1 MVIMPDRMTMIR
13 ECESV
18 GRALNF
24 EVDLA
29 VNIGGGEIDVVWIK
43 SVHPNLPATKF
54 GFFIRP
60 RSGDVP
66 IRYIT
71 QHITTALTS
80 VCDQAIFV
88 VPDERTKRS
97 ILGKI
102 DSMASIGGIVQY
114 KKYASAITNKEL
126 LGGLTHE

>member
-1 MVIMPDRMTMIR
+1 MIIMPDRTTMIR
-13 ECESV
+13 ECEGV

-24 EVDLA
+24 EVKSA
-29 VNIGGGEIDVVWIK
+29 VNIGGGKLDVVWTK
-43 SVHPNLPATKF
+43 SVHPNLPATKV
-54 GFFIRP
+54 GFFIRA

-71 QHITTALTS
+71 QGITTALIS

-88 VPDERTKRS
+88 VPDERTQRS

-102 DSMASIGGIVQY
+102 DSMGSIGGLLQFN
-114 KKYASAITNKEL
+114 KYASAVTHKEL
-126 LGGLTHE
+126 LGGLT

>member
-1 MVIMPDRMTMIR
+1 MPDRMTMIR
-13 ECESV
+13 ECEGV

-29 VNIGGGEIDVVWIK
+29 VNIGAGEIDVVWIK

-66 IRYIT
+66 ISYIT
-71 QHITTALTS
+71 QSMTTALTS
-80 VCDQAIFV
+80 VCDQVIFV
-88 VPDERTKRS
+88 VPDERTQKS

-102 DSMASIGGIVQY
+102 NAMGSIGGLIQF
-114 KKYASAITNKEL
+114 KKYASAVTQQEL
-126 LGGLTHE
+126 LGGLT

>member
-1 MVIMPDRMTMIR
+1 MTMIR

-29 VNIGGGEIDVVWIK
+29 VNIGGGELDVVWTK

-54 GFFIRP
+54 GFYIRS

-71 QHITTALTS
+71 HGITTALIS
-80 VCDQAIFV
+80 VCDQVIFV
-88 VPDERTKRS
+88 VPDERTQRS

-102 DSMASIGGIVQY
+102 DSMRSIGGLMQY
-114 KKYASAITNKEL
+114 KKYVSAVTNKEL
-126 LGGLTHE
+126 LGGLT